1 MTFFKK
7 EKDKLNFYEVIKI
20 KKLLKFPKDNSVI
33 LLGIFSK
40 ESSNEN
46 LKEEPTGKW
55 ALIRFIQTVVEVLS
69 PKKVMILFFLSWLPC

>member
-40 ESSNEN
+40 DM
-46 LKEEPTGKW
+46 P
-55 ALIRFIQTVVEVLS
+55 
-69 PKKVMILFFLSWLPC
+69 P